1 MSTNFMTVKDPEEIS
16 KLQGRTRSK
25 LAKMFFA
32 RSGAISKK
40 WLHYL
45 DIYDRYLSSYRGK
58 AIKFL
63 EIGIADGGS
72 FNVWRPYLGDN
83 ATIYGIDILPE
94 CRARVDALNLNCHA
108 RIGSQNDP
116 KFLQEVI
123 AEMGGLDIVLDDG
136 SHIAEHQLTSF
147 RTLFPLL
154 AEGGLYICEDL
165 HTSYWRDWQGGFRKS
180 GTFIESIKN
189 MCDSIHAWYG
199 PTPNQ
204 FSEMK
209 LHEQI
214 HGIHLHDSIV
224 VIEKARVSPPIMLI
238 K

>member
-1 MSTNFMTVKDPEEIS
+1 MTTDFLIERDHAAIA
-16 KLQGRTRSK
+16 KLQERTHSA
-25 LAKMFFA
+25 LAEMFFA
-32 RSGAISKK
+32 RSGAVSMK

-58 AIKFL
+58 SIKFL

-72 FNVWRPYLGDN
+72 FNVWRPYFGDKAN
-83 ATIYGIDILPE
+83 IYGIDILPD
-94 CRARVDALNLNCHA
+94 CRAKVDALNLNCHA

-116 KFLQEVI
+116 QFLREVI

-136 SHIAEHQLTSF
+136 SHVAEHQLTSF
-147 RTLFPLL
+147 KTLFPLL

-165 HTSYWRDWQGGFRKS
+165 HTSYWRDWQGGFKKS
-180 GTFIESIKN
+180 GTFIEAIKN
-189 MCDSIHAWYG
+189 MIDSIHAWYG

-204 FSEMK
+204 FSNME
-209 LHEQI
+209 LHTEI

-224 VIEKARVSPPIMLI
+224 VIEKARVSQPIMLI